1 VIEIYKISDMLFDN
15 QEWGSQV
22 DIFFASKT
30 EKFLRFGDIIS
41 FSSLKL
47 SGRNYHE
54 GMKLYRNTEFINI
67 VLQGTVGY
75 QDSFGIV
82 SLFPGNTVQVVSTG
96 TGMYQMEFNPA
107 DSLLHKIQ
115 IGILPSV
122 INSTPVQTKAVFNL
136 EENINS
142 FVEIVSPN
150 RSTSSLSVRQ
160 DIAVLLGK
168 FESNRHLGYRVNNNQ
183 IGLFVY
189 VVEGSI
195 LVKDKTITAGE
206 AIGISDAEEIM
217 IHTYAESIILVIET
231 IVTSERENNSENV
244 YGRN

>member
-1 VIEIYKISDMLFDN
+1 VIEIYKSSDMLFTGR
-15 QEWGSQV
+15 EWGSQT
-22 DIFFASKT
+22 DIFFASDT

-41 FSSLKL
+41 LSSLKL
-47 SGRNYHE
+47 SGRNHHE

-75 QDSFGIV
+75 QDSFGTV

-96 TGMYQMEFNPA
+96 KGLYQMEFNPS

-115 IGILPSV
+115 IGVLPNV

-142 FVEIVSPN
+142 FVEIVSPD
-150 RSTSSLSVRQ
+150 RSSSSLSVRQ

-168 FESNRHLGYRVNNNQ
+168 FESDQHVGYSVNNNQ

-189 VVEGSI
+189 VAEGSI
-195 LVKDKTITAGE
+195 LVKEETIAAGE
-206 AIGISDAEEIM
+206 AIGITDAADI
-217 IHTYAESIILVIET
+217 IFHTQTESILVVIET
-231 IVTSERENNSENV
+231 IITSERDGKSENF